1 MSVETKTPAVAKPA
15 RAMISAERIRRRVRE
30 LGKQISEVY
39 ADIETPLVMVVILK
53 GATVFA
59 ADLLRSLSIPA
70 ELEFV
75 SAASYGSGTSS
86 SGHVRLAHM
95 VEGPLV
101 GRHVLL
107 VEDIIDSGRT
117 VDVIVKR
124 LRRLGPASLRI
135 AALRRPLS
143 RAAGHLLA
151 VISNFRDWKKAELHC
166 HLDGAVRTATAEELA
181 TEQGLDLPRPLQM
194 VAPDDCPSQAVY
206 ITYFDAAIAVLQTA
220 AALERAALE
229 LGIDSAAENIDY
241 LEVRWAPR
249 LHLRSGLTV
258 PEVIAAVL
266 AGLAAAPLRAV
277 AIVCA
282 MRQHSVEDNVAL
294 ASEAGKF
301 AGRGVVGF
309 DLAGDEVRYPA
320 PPHRPAF
327 EAARAA
333 GLRLTCH
340 AGEAGEPSTANW
352 KCKAVQTLA
361 EHPLPRLVRAGVR
374 CTISTDSRTV
384 ADATLSHEFELAAG
398 MGMSDEELRRC
409 NETAYSA
416 RFG

>member
-1 MSVETKTPAVAKPA
+1 M
-15 RAMISAERIRRRVRE
+15 
-30 LGKQISEVY
+30 Y
-39 ADIETPLVMVVILK
+39 
-53 GATVFA
+53 
-59 ADLLRSLSIPA
+59 RSW
-70 ELEFV
+70 
-75 SAASYGSGTSS
+75 
-86 SGHVRLAHM
+86 R
-95 VEGPLV
+95 
-101 GRHVLL
+101 
-107 VEDIIDSGRT
+107 
-117 VDVIVKR
+117 
-124 LRRLGPASLRI
+124 
-135 AALRRPLS
+135 
-143 RAAGHLLA
+143 
-151 VISNFRDWKKAELHC
+151 KAELHC
-166 HLDGAVRTATAEELA
+166 HLDGAVRLSTAEELA
-181 TEQGLDLPRPLQM
+181 TSQGLDVARPLRL
-194 VAPDDCPSQAVY
+194 VAPPDCPSQAVY
-206 ITYFDAAIAVLQTA
+206 ISYFDDAIAVLQTA

-266 AGLAAAPLRAV
+266 AGLAAAPLRSV

-282 MRQHSVEDNVAL
+282 MRQHAVEDNVAL
-294 ASEAGKF
+294 AREAGRF

-340 AGEAGEPSTANW
+340 AGEAGEPSHVEDALDLGVERIAHGVIGARDPRIVERVRSEGVVLDLCPTANW

-384 ADATLSHEFELAAG
+384 ADTTLSHEFELAAG

-409 NETAYSA
+409 NEVAYSA

>member
-1 MSVETKTPAVAKPA
+1 M
-15 RAMISAERIRRRVRE
+15 
-30 LGKQISEVY
+30 Y
-39 ADIETPLVMVVILK
+39 
-53 GATVFA
+53 
-59 ADLLRSLSIPA
+59 RSW
-70 ELEFV
+70 
-75 SAASYGSGTSS
+75 
-86 SGHVRLAHM
+86 R
-95 VEGPLV
+95 
-101 GRHVLL
+101 
-107 VEDIIDSGRT
+107 
-117 VDVIVKR
+117 
-124 LRRLGPASLRI
+124 
-135 AALRRPLS
+135 
-143 RAAGHLLA
+143 
-151 VISNFRDWKKAELHC
+151 KAELHC
-166 HLDGAVRTATAEELA
+166 HLDGAVRLSTAEELA
-181 TEQGLDLPRPLQM
+181 TSQGLDVARPPRM
-194 VAPDDCPSQAVY
+194 VAPPDCPSQAVY
-206 ITYFDAAIAVLQTA
+206 ISYFDDAIAVLQTA

-249 LHLRSGLTV
+249 LHLRNGLTV

-282 MRQHSVEDNVAL
+282 MRQHAVEDNVAL
-294 ASEAGKF
+294 AREAGRF

-320 PPHRPAF
+320 APQRPAF

-340 AGEAGEPSTANW
+340 AGEAGEPSHVEEALNLGVERIAHGVIGARDPRIVERIRSEGVVLDLCPTANW
-352 KCKAVQTLA
+352 KCKAVLTLA

-384 ADATLSHEFELAAG
+384 ADTTLSHEFELAAG
-398 MGMSDEELRRC
+398 IGMSDEELRRC